1 MDTQTKASIRKS
13 LKEYSELIETI
24 AKIEFKKLSSAYL
37 IDFSE
42 LVNIGTQVVHHLCS
56 TSDIS
61 QYNNSYISTAI
72 KWAIRNEVRRR
83 YKWYSQKTKKESAQ
97 LTGADVNDLREAVY
111 KTILSI
117 EEMAEAENPTQI
129 KDETKTPEEIIVFNE
144 MSAAIKEAMK
154 KLPQREHDLIEAK
167 FFKDKKLREL
177 SDDFNISPS
186 RISRIIQ
193 SGLNKIRKELEKNNL
208 TND

>member
-1 MDTQTKASIRKS
+1 MNIQAKASIRKS
-13 LKEYSELIETI
+13 LKEYNELIETI

-42 LVNIGTQVVHHLCS
+42 LVNIGIQVVHHLCT

-61 QYNNSYISTAI
+61 KYNSSYISTAI

-83 YKWYSQKTKKESAQ
+83 YKWYSQKTKKESLPTQ
-97 LTGADVNDLREAVY
+97 NDINDLREAVY

-117 EEMAEAENPTQI
+117 DEMADAENPTQI
-129 KDETKTPEEIIVFNE
+129 KDDTKTPEEIIVFEE
-144 MSAAIKEAMK
+144 MSGAIKEAMK

-177 SDDFNISPS
+177 SEDFDISPS

-193 SGLNKIRKELEKNNL
+193 SGLNKIRKELEKNHL
-208 TND
+208 T